1 MASGSMQFFRIV
13 FPPRAFVFFFLLFAL
28 TLPPLAEA
36 GNSEAQNSEARQ
48 TAPDDY
54 RVGAGDLLHITVF
67 GYPDLTGDVRVSQTG
82 NITFPLLGAVPVVG
96 LSARDVETSLSD
108 KLASGHFIKQSQ
120 VTVLVM
126 EYQSQ
131 RVAVMGEVAKPGQ
144 YPLVGTR
151 HVLNMLA
158 DAGGVLMAT
167 AGDRAVLVRADGT
180 RVPVDLVEM
189 MSGDAAQNPV
199 VHPDDTINVPRAPQ
213 FYIYGEVQK
222 PGVYRLDREMTVD
235 AAISAGG
242 GLTRRGS
249 ERGIVVKRHGA
260 DGKEYKVRIR
270 GSDLVQPDDVLMVK
284 ESWF

>member
-1 MASGSMQFFRIV
+1 MQFFRIL
-13 FPPRAFVFFFLLFAL
+13 FPSRAFAFFFLSFAL
-28 TLPPLAEA
+28 TLPLFSRAQT
-36 GNSEAQNSEARQ
+36 SEAQKTS
-48 TAPDDY
+48 PDDY

-82 NITFPLLGAVPVVG
+82 NITFPLIGAVPVAG
-96 LSARDVETSLSD
+96 LSARDVETTLSD

-151 HVLNMLA
+151 RVLNMLA

-167 AGDRAVLVRADGT
+167 AGDQAVLIRADGT

-199 VHPDDTINVPRAPQ
+199 VHPDDTLNVPRAPQ

-249 ERGIVVKRHGA
+249 ERGIIVKRHGA
-260 DGKEYKVRIR
+260 NGKEYKVRVR
-270 GSDLVQPDDVLMVK
+270 GSDPVQPDDVLMVK

>member
-1 MASGSMQFFRIV
+1 MSSGSKKFFAILS
-13 FPPRAFVFFFLLFAL
+13 LLFAF
-28 TLPPLAEA
+28 TLPSLI
-36 GNSEAQNSEARQ
+36 EAQQ
-48 TAPDDY
+48 TTGDDY
-54 RVGAGDLLHITVF
+54 RVGPGDLLHITVF

-82 NITFPLLGAVPVVG
+82 NMTFPLIGAIPVAG
-96 LSARDVETSLSD
+96 LSPREVETSVSD

-151 HVLNMLA
+151 HVLNLLA
-158 DAGGVLMAT
+158 DAGGVLIAT
-167 AGDRAVLVRADGT
+167 AGDQAVLIRANGA
-180 RVPVDLVEM
+180 RVPIDLVAM
-189 MSGDAAQNPV
+189 MNGDASQNPV
-199 VHPDDTINVPRAPQ
+199 VHPDDTINVPKAAQ
-213 FYIYGEVQK
+213 FYIYGEVQR
-222 PGVYRLDREMTVD
+222 PGVYRLEREMTVD

-249 ERGIVVKRHGA
+249 ERGIVAKRHGTN
-260 DGKEYKVRIR
+260 GKEYKVRLR
-270 GSDLVQPDDVLMVK
+270 GSDLVQPDDVLMIK

>member
-1 MASGSMQFFRIV
+1 MNSGKHFS
-13 FPPRAFVFFFLLFAL
+13 PPRALAYLYLLFAL
-28 TLPPLAEA
+28 ALSPISGAE
-36 GNSEAQNSEARQ
+36 QKP

-54 RVGAGDLLHITVF
+54 RVGPGDLLHITVF
-67 GYPDLTGDVRVSQTG
+67 GYPDLTGDVRVSETG
-82 NITFPLLGAVPVVG
+82 NMTFPLIGAVPVAG
-96 LSARDVETSLSD
+96 LTPRDVETTLSA

-151 HVLNMLA
+151 RVLNLLA

-167 AGDRAVLVRADGT
+167 AGDQAVLIRADGS

-189 MSGDAAQNPV
+189 MNGDAAQNPI
-199 VHPDDTINVPRAPQ
+199 VHADDTINVPKAPQ

-249 ERGIVVKRHGA
+249 ERGIVVKRRA
-260 DGKEYKVRIR
+260 SDGKEYRVRVK
-270 GSDLVQPDDVLMVK
+270 GSDPVQPDDVLMVK

>member
-1 MASGSMQFFRIV
+1 MASGSMQFFKSF
-13 FPPRAFVFFFLLFAL
+13 FPPRAFAFFFLSFAL
-28 TLPPLAEA
+28 TLPPL
-36 GNSEAQNSEARQ
+36 SEAQKSEARA

-67 GYPDLTGDVRVSQTG
+67 GYPDLTGDVRVSQSG
-82 NITFPLLGAVPVVG
+82 NITFPLLGAVPVAG
-96 LSARDVETSLSD
+96 LSAREVETSISD

-126 EYQSQ
+126 DYQSQ

-167 AGDRAVLVRADGT
+167 AGDEATLIRADGT

-199 VHPDDTINVPRAPQ
+199 VHPDDTINVPKAPQ

-249 ERGIVVKRHGA
+249 ERGIIVKRHGA
-260 DGKEYKVRIR
+260 DGKEYKVRVR
-270 GSDLVQPDDVLMVK
+270 GADLVQPDDVLMVK